1 MDDPSLPAPPRIHVL
16 PRTLADQI
24 AAGEVVERPASVVK
38 ELAENSIDAGAHRID
53 VEIDAG
59 GRRLIRVVDDGGGMT
74 AEETRL
80 ALLRHATSKIVS
92 PEDLWGLTTFG
103 FRGEA
108 LPSIAA
114 VSRLTLRTKRPGSTA
129 GFSLGYEAGIETSSG
144 DVGMPDGTQI
154 EVRDL
159 FWNTPARLKFMKSEA
174 TEAANVAEAVIRLAL
189 AHPETHFRLRG
200 NGRVVLDLP
209 PHRDMAERVRAALA
223 RRGASLLHEAQG
235 EEAGVVVRAF
245 LAAPEEASAT
255 PRSTFMF
262 VAKRFVRDRSL
273 LHALGMGYGELLE
286 KGRYPMAALFIDVPG
301 QELDVNVHPQK
312 LEVRFAR
319 PQEVYGAVRHVVG
332 AAVARAPWLPPA
344 PLRAYTLPPE
354 NLEAPVDAVGEA
366 TVPAPAKRD
375 SRGWQEPLRSVP
387 PSRPRGLTQTVE
399 GLSLPMETWSE
410 KTTEGRAEGSALAQP
425 AAAGG
430 FFGSLEY
437 IGQVHRTYLICESR
451 EELVIVDQHAAHERV
466 TFERL
471 RQSHR
476 QRQVVRQRL
485 LFPIPIEIDEQA
497 MAAVREGAALEALGQ
512 LGFEV
517 EDFGPLTLLL
527 RAVPDLLKKVDPKP
541 LLLDVIAGL
550 ASDEPGDNAQAGFD
564 KVFATMACHGA
575 LRAGDVVSRE
585 QALALL
591 VQLDAVDLR
600 SHCPHGRPVLLRMP
614 VAEIEQRLG
623 RT

>member
-1 MDDPSLPAPPRIHVL
+1 
-16 PRTLADQI
+16 
-24 AAGEVVERPASVVK
+24 
-38 ELAENSIDAGAHRID
+38 
-53 VEIDAG
+53 
-59 GRRLIRVVDDGGGMT
+59 
-74 AEETRL
+74 
-80 ALLRHATSKIVS
+80 
-92 PEDLWGLTTFG
+92 
-103 FRGEA
+103 
-108 LPSIAA
+108 
-114 VSRLTLRTKRPGSTA
+114 
-129 GFSLGYEAGIETSSG
+129 
-144 DVGMPDGTQI
+144 
-154 EVRDL
+154 
-159 FWNTPARLKFMKSEA
+159 
-174 TEAANVAEAVIRLAL
+174 
-189 AHPETHFRLRG
+189 
-200 NGRVVLDLP
+200 
-209 PHRDMAERVRAALA
+209 
-223 RRGASLLHEAQG
+223 
-235 EEAGVVVRAF
+235 
-245 LAAPEEASAT
+245 
-255 PRSTFMF
+255 
-262 VAKRFVRDRSL
+262 
-273 LHALGMGYGELLE
+273 
-286 KGRYPMAALFIDVPG
+286 MAALFVDVPG

-354 NLEAPVDAVGEA
+354 NLEASPDTAAGETNA
-366 TVPAPAKRD
+366 SAPIRPET
-375 SRGWQEPLRSVP
+375 RGWQEPLRSV
-387 PSRPRGLTQTVE
+387 SQIRPRGLAHTVE
-399 GLSLPMETWSE
+399 GLELPHETSSVDGGE
-410 KTTEGRAEGSALAQP
+410 NRAEDSAEPRAPEPLA

-451 EELVIVDQHAAHERV
+451 DELVIVDQHAAHERV

-471 RQSHR
+471 RKAHR

-497 MAAVREGAALEALGQ
+497 MAAVRAGDALATLGQ
-512 LGFEV
+512 LGFEI

-541 LLLDVIAGL
+541 LLLDVISSL
-550 ASDEPGDNAQAGFD
+550 ASDEPGNSAQASFD

-614 VAEIEQRLG
+614 VGEIEQRLG